1 MREPAAMTRT
11 DPQLAD
17 NDFKT
22 NRGFRA
28 SESADSGPAVSEPIQ
43 ASAPIVIAGG
53 GFAGLYTALALSE
66 QRQHP
71 PLLLIE
77 PQECFLFLPLLY
89 ELLSDELRRWEIAP
103 RYDALLAG
111 RGVAWLQDRV
121 VHIDGRQ
128 RSLRTA
134 GGRELSFG
142 QLVVATG
149 ARTHSFG
156 IPGVVEHGLSFRSL
170 ADAERLKA
178 LVERLRQDRR
188 PLQRLAVVGAGP
200 SGVELACKLADL
212 LDGAAVVELVE
223 QGAMALPQSR
233 AFNREQATL
242 ALQRRD
248 VRLRCGCRVLE
259 VGADHLDLH
268 TSAGPERLA
277 VDGVVWT
284 AGLDFDPPPIEPEPA
299 RDRRGRLRV
308 APSLQLPDHPH
319 LFAAGDIASL
329 TANADGRGQSD
340 DVTGTVPLPATAQVA
355 FQQAD
360 CLAGNL
366 LRARRGQVLEPFR
379 FQDLGEMIS
388 LGEGQASL
396 VAGGFTLAG
405 AAAFQLRRLAY
416 LSRLP
421 GRPHQLRVA
430 AGWLADWPR

>member
-1 MREPAAMTRT
+1 MTRT
-11 DPQLAD
+11 DPQPTTGD
-17 NDFKT
+17 TT
-22 NRGFRA
+22 N
-28 SESADSGPAVSEPIQ
+28 EVPTSGEPIPVDQ
-43 ASAPIVIAGG
+43 ADANSPIVIVGG
-53 GFAGLYTALALSE
+53 GFGGLYTALALSE
-66 QRQHP
+66 QRQPP

-77 PQECFLFLPLLY
+77 PQPCFLFLPLLY

-121 VHIDGRQ
+121 VSIDAQQ
-128 RSLRTA
+128 RCLHTA
-134 GGRELSFG
+134 GGRELNFG
-142 QLVVATG
+142 QLVLATG

-156 IPGVVEHGLSFRSL
+156 IAGVVEHSLSFRSL
-170 ADAERLKA
+170 VDVERLKE
-178 LVERLRQDRR
+178 LVERLRQERR

-223 QGAMALPQSR
+223 QGAMALPQAR
-233 AFNREQATL
+233 AFNREQAIL

-284 AGLDFDPPPIEPEPA
+284 AGLDFAPPSVQPELQ
-299 RDRRGRLRV
+299 RDRRGRLLV
-308 APSLQLPDHPH
+308 EPSLQLRGQPH

-329 TANADGRGQSD
+329 AANGDGDGA
-340 DVTGTVPLPATAQVA
+340 TPPPPATAQVA
-355 FQQAD
+355 FQQAS
-360 CLAGNL
+360 CLADNL
-366 LRARRGQVLEPFR
+366 LRARRGEPLEPFR

-388 LGEGQASL
+388 LGRGEASL

-430 AGWLADWPR
+430 AGWLADWQR